1 MREGHNPNKDKE
13 IQTNDFF
20 HQVIVPVYIPNQ
32 EGYFKD
38 SLKILDF
45 CLQSLFKTSHKHTFF
60 TIVNNGSC
68 TDVIAYLNLLHQENK
83 IHELIH
89 TDNIGKLN
97 AVLKGIIGRQ
107 FQLVTI
113 TDSDV
118 LFLNNWQK
126 ASYEVF
132 DAFPKAGA
140 VCPTPSSKSFNDK
153 TFNIIFE
160 KLFSKDLF
168 FSEVVNP
175 LALQAF
181 AHSIGNTSFYNKA
194 HLEKYLVVSS
204 GRAKAVVGAGHFVT
218 TYRFEVFK
226 KVKFTY
232 SKFVLGGDSENRLLD
247 RPVIEN
253 GLWRLSTAD
262 NYAYHMGNV
271 FEGWMPEVMHR
282 LIKNNEVMS
291 FQFEKSIKTENKY
304 FFWIKNV
311 SLSKLFYRKTIRRW
325 FLHYKGLTKYEAR
338 NY

>member
-1 MREGHNPNKDKE
+1 MRIGYNPNKDKE
-13 IQTNDFF
+13 IQANDFF

-38 SLKILDF
+38 SLKILEY
-45 CLQSLFKTSHKHTFF
+45 CLESLFKTSHKHTFF

-68 TDVIAYLNLLHQENK
+68 TDVIAYLNILHKENK

-89 TDNIGKLN
+89 ANNIGKLN
-97 AVLKGIIGRQ
+97 AVLKGITGHQ

-113 TDSDV
+113 TDADV
-118 LFLNNWQK
+118 LFLNDWQK
-126 ASYEVF
+126 ATYEVF
-132 DAFPKAGA
+132 DFFPKAGA

-153 TFNIIFE
+153 TFNILFE
-160 KLFSKDLF
+160 KLFSKELF
-168 FSEVVNP
+168 FSDVVNP
-175 LALQAF
+175 LALEAF
-181 AHSIGNTSFYNKA
+181 AHSIGNMSFYKKV

-204 GRAKAVVGAGHFVT
+204 GAAKAVVGAGHFAT

-232 SKFVLGGDSENRLLD
+232 SEFALGGDSENRLLD

-271 FEGWMPEVMHR
+271 LEAWMLGIMNT
-282 LIKNNEVMS
+282 LIENNEIMS
-291 FQFEKSIKTENKY
+291 FQFENSIKIENKY
-304 FFWIKNV
+304 FFWIKNTL
-311 SLSKLFYRKTIRRW
+311 LSKLFYRKTIRRW
-325 FLHYKGLTKYEAR
+325 FLRYKGLTKYQAR

>member
-1 MREGHNPNKDKE
+1 MRIGFNPNKDK
-13 IQTNDFF
+13 IQEPHDFF

-45 CLQSLFKTSHKHTFF
+45 CLESLFRTSHKQTFF

-68 TDVIAYLNLLHQENK
+68 TDVIAYLNVLHQENK

-89 TDNIGKLN
+89 ADNIGKLN
-97 AVLKGIIGRQ
+97 AVLKGIIGHQ
-107 FQLVTI
+107 FKLVTI
-113 TDSDV
+113 TDADV
-118 LFLNNWQK
+118 LFLNDWQK
-126 ASYEVF
+126 ATYQVF

-153 TFNIIFE
+153 TFNILFE
-160 KLFSKDLF
+160 KLFSKNLF
-168 FSEVVNP
+168 FSEVINP
-175 LALQAF
+175 LALEAF
-181 AHSIGNTSFYNKA
+181 AHSIGNTSFYKKV
-194 HLEKYLVVSS
+194 HLQKYLVVASETV
-204 GRAKAVVGAGHFVT
+204 KAVVGAGHFVA

-232 SKFVLGGDSENRLLD
+232 SEFALGGDSENILLD

-253 GLWRLSTAD
+253 GLWRLSTLD

-271 FEGWMPEVMHR
+271 FEGWMPEVMYK
-282 LIKNNEVMS
+282 IKSNNAMLT
-291 FQFEKSIKTENKY
+291 FEFKKSIKVENKY
-304 FFWIKNV
+304 FYWIKND
-311 SLSKLFYRKTIRRW
+311 LFSKLFYKKTIRRW
-325 FLHYKGLTKYEAR
+325 FLHYKGLKKDEAR